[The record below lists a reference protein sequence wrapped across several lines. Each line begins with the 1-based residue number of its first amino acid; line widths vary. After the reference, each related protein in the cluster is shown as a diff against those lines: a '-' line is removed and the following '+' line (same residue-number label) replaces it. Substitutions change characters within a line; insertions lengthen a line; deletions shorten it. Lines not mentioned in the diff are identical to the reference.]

1 MKQRGSG
8 HKVTSPGSAGK
19 SSVLAGPW
27 YSPGAAEGPAGGR
40 HQARLS
46 LKRLRSQGP
55 SIGKGRNGAS
65 WGPRQQLNPQ
75 GRLLPEPQRPPPGPA
90 SPEKGPEEPPNP
102 EAINTSAGVVPG
114 PGMSVRTGASGGGLA
129 QALFSVP
136 QRVTPQVALSPIVDR
151 VETGPHLSVVKGTHA
166 PAQIRCPHPPR
177 VTLRL
182 SRETR
187 RRREKVR
194 L

>member
-65 WGPRQQLNPQ
+65 WGPRQQLNPP
-75 GRLLPEPQRPPPGPA
+75 RAPA
-90 SPEKGPEEPPNP
+90 TRAP
-102 EAINTSAGVVPG
+102 EASTRASLPREGTRGAAKSRGYKYLGWRRPWPWNVGQNWGEWGWAG
-114 PGMSVRTGASGGGLA
+114 PGTVLCPPTSDPPSRP
-129 QALFSVP
+129 VP
-136 QRVTPQVALSPIVDR
+136 HCGQS
-151 VETGPHLSVVKGTHA
+151 
-166 PAQIRCPHPPR
+166 
-177 VTLRL
+177 
-182 SRETR
+182 
-187 RRREKVR
+187 
-194 L
+194 